1 MLAQDR
7 SSLFNVGVWS
17 RDGSAVASA
26 LRVLLTQTTHRS
38 LVAHRTGNIMPFA
51 PAAAKGRTATGAAAR
66 MARAQLLAKS
76 NSTREEEAAF
86 IFHKF
91 NASKSGQ
98 MDEDELLRCF
108 GELGFSNGR
117 QNKSDEDMRK
127 WVRQELKKGDKAGH
141 GKLSVC
147 CHTTTTPMLL
157 G

>member
-1 MLAQDR
+1 
-7 SSLFNVGVWS
+7 
-17 RDGSAVASA
+17 
-26 LRVLLTQTTHRS
+26 
-38 LVAHRTGNIMPFA
+38 
-51 PAAAKGRTATGAAAR
+51 

-91 NASKSGQ
+91 NESKSGQ

-127 WVRQELKKGDKAGH
+127 WVRQELKKGDKAGN

-147 CHTTTTPMLL
+147 NAPTAKRSSHTSSFSRSVPFFPRSFPQMPRLDM
-157 G
+157 